1 MPDNPVIRIFV
12 SKIEKRIT
20 FKIKTGY
27 YLELFKFK
35 MMELLEN
42 SQNKITEIEN
52 GENMP
57 HLEITVVV

>member
-1 MPDNPVIRIFV
+1 
-12 SKIEKRIT
+12 
-20 FKIKTGY
+20 
-27 YLELFKFK
+27 
-35 MMELLEN
+35 MELLEN